1 MVIASTLS
9 VKDIPENLR
18 RSGRFEKELLIE

>member
-1 MVIASTLS
+1 MVIATTSS